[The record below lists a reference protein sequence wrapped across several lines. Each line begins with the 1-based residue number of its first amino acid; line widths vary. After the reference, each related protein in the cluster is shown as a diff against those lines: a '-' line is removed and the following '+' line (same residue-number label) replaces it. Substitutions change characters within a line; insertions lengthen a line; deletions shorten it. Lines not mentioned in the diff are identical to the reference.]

1 MADSTDADTSG
12 RDRLA
17 SARTEADDPVGA
29 SIVRLTPAPRP
40 DAAHTPGEAALGRQL
55 HAMSALLLFNE
66 GVAAERPFEEL
77 LERLASQLPTVLDAR
92 CVALLV
98 ADPDGGR
105 MSLYWVR
112 GGTAGP
118 ARAERHA
125 LDAVPV
131 DRLHGKGGTEAW
143 IQLLDALPAHVR
155 EALTDVSPAQLKVTP
170 VGHRDRLLGLLI
182 ACPAEDAPLPRAG
195 WAWHQVIA
203 RNVATATQRVR
214 RHRDLMRRAYFD
226 TLTGLP
232 NRSLFQ
238 DRLQQAV
245 AQARRASRRL
255 AVLYL
260 DIDDFKWVND
270 TLGHHA
276 GDELLRRMA
285 SVLTSS
291 LRETDTVA
299 RLAGDEFA
307 IVLPDVG
314 DARQIDKV
322 LATLRSR
329 LQTPAHIAGH
339 DLKLRASIGVAVFP
353 VHAQDADS
361 LLRSADA
368 AMYRVKRARAA
379 RRAANAVPTTPA
391 ASDVRDGLARS
402 AVVAPTSAH
411 LGETADGELPGSP
424 GDAMPGPTDRLRLH

>member
-1 MADSTDADTSG
+1 
-12 RDRLA
+12 
-17 SARTEADDPVGA
+17 
-29 SIVRLTPAPRP
+29 
-40 DAAHTPGEAALGRQL
+40 
-55 HAMSALLLFNE
+55 
-66 GVAAERPFEEL
+66 
-77 LERLASQLPTVLDAR
+77 VLDAR

-105 MSLYWVR
+105 MSLYWAR
-112 GGTAGP
+112 GAATGP

-131 DRLHGKGGTEAW
+131 DRLHGHGGAEAW
-143 IQLLDALPAHVR
+143 IELLDALPAHVR
-155 EALTDVSPAQLKVTP
+155 ETLTAVPPAQLKVTP
-170 VGHRDRLLGLLI
+170 VGHRDRLLGLLV
-182 ACPAEDAPLPRAG
+182 ACPATDALPPRAG

-214 RHRDLMRRAYFD
+214 RHRDLIRRAYFD

-260 DIDDFKWVND
+260 DLDDFKWVND

-329 LQTPAHIAGH
+329 LQKPARIAGH

-353 VHAQDADS
+353 LHAQDADA

-379 RRAANAVPTTPA
+379 RRAARLASTASAATGDGRAVAAVEAGAATETAFGPKANAPDGKA
-391 ASDVRDGLARS
+391 ASPREEGGGM
-402 AVVAPTSAH
+402 P
-411 LGETADGELPGSP
+411 ETGTDPGP
-424 GDAMPGPTDRLRLH
+424 IPGPTDRRRLH

>member
-1 MADSTDADTSG
+1 MAEPPRTDLRGTDERAPSGADV
-12 RDRLA
+12 A
-17 SARTEADDPVGA
+17 EAGA
-29 SIVRLTPAPRP
+29 TIVRLTPVQHEPAER
-40 DAAHTPGEAALGRQL
+40 TPGEAALGRQL

-77 LERLASQLPTVLDAR
+77 VERLASQLPTVLDAR
-92 CVALLV
+92 GVALLV
-98 ADPDGGR
+98 ADPDGGP
-105 MSLYWVR
+105 MNLYWAR
-112 GGTAGP
+112 STGSGP
-118 ARAERHA
+118 VRAERHA
-125 LDAVPV
+125 LEAVAM
-131 DRLHGKGGTEAW
+131 DRLHGTGGTAAW
-143 IQLLDALPAHVR
+143 IELLDALPAHVR
-155 EALTDVSPAQLKVTP
+155 DELTSVAPAELKVTP

-182 ACPAEDAPLPRAG
+182 ARPADDAHAAGAG
-195 WAWHQVIA
+195 WAWHQVVA

-214 RHRDLMRRAYFD
+214 RHRDLIRRAYFD

-260 DIDDFKWVND
+260 DVDDFKWVND

-276 GDELLRRMA
+276 GDELLRRMSA
-285 SVLTSS
+285 VLTSA

-329 LQTPAHIAGH
+329 LQKPVRIAGR
-339 DLKLRASIGVAVFP
+339 DLRLRASIGVAVFP
-353 VHAQDADS
+353 VHAQDADA

-379 RRAANAVPTTPA
+379 RRAVRAGTGIAVAGNAMLPETVLRE
-391 ASDVRDGLARS
+391 DVA
-402 AVVAPTSAH
+402 
-411 LGETADGELPGSP
+411 GELAPDATNVPEPGSQ
-424 GDAMPGPTDRLRLH
+424 GGPQDRRQRLH

>member
-1 MADSTDADTSG
+1 MTLMTDPSGGEPREPDERAMPPAVAD
-12 RDRLA
+12 
-17 SARTEADDPVGA
+17 EAPVSA
-29 SIVRLTPAPRP
+29 SIVRLTPAGRAEPSDSRAE
-40 DAAHTPGEAALGRQL
+40 AAPAPAEAALGRQL

-77 LERLASQLPTVLDAR
+77 LERLVAQLPAVLDAS
-92 CVALLV
+92 CVALLL
-98 ADPDGGR
+98 ADPEGGGT
-105 MSLYWVR
+105 SLYWAQR
-112 GGTAGP
+112 AAAGV
-118 ARAERHA
+118 ARAERHP
-125 LDAVPV
+125 LDAVGV
-131 DRLHGKGGTEAW
+131 DRLHGSGGAAAW
-143 IQLLDALPAHVR
+143 LQLLDALPRHVR
-155 EALTDVSPAQLKVTP
+155 ETLTAVPPAELKVTP
-170 VGHRDRLLGLLI
+170 VGHCDRLLGLLI
-182 ACPAEDAPLPRAG
+182 ASPAIEAATPRAG

-203 RNVATATQRVR
+203 RNVATATQRIR
-214 RHRDLMRRAYFD
+214 RHRDLIRRAYFD

-232 NRSLFQ
+232 NRSLFH

-260 DIDDFKWVND
+260 DLDDFKWVND

-285 SVLTSS
+285 ALLTSS

-314 DARQIDKV
+314 DARQLDKV
-322 LATLRSR
+322 LATLRTR
-329 LQTPAHIAGH
+329 LQKPVRIAGQE
-339 DLKLRASIGVAVFP
+339 LKLRASIGVAVFP
-353 VHAQDADS
+353 IHAQDADE

-379 RRAANAVPTTPA
+379 RRAAHAAPPA
-391 ASDVRDGLARS
+391 DDGGSASPR
-402 AVVAPTSAH
+402 P
-411 LGETADGELPGSP
+411 
-424 GDAMPGPTDRLRLH
+424 RLH